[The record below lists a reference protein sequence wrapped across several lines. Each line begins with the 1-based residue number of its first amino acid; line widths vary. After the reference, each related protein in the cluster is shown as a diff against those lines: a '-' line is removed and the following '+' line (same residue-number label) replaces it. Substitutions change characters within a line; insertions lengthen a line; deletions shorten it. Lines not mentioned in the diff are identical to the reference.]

1 MWIAM
6 LNIPN
11 LECIPGKFLF
21 HNSPWHQARR
31 DSSAV
36 TRPTSGVISQ
46 AGDPSNIEEDKNE
59 IQDYVKEV
67 FFEKVVFIWNKG
79 ALQPGGVLHKD
90 YLMNCRAKI
99 AARKQADECY
109 RQ

>member
-1 MWIAM
+1 MHSRQIVVSQFTMA
-6 LNIPN
+6 P
-11 LECIPGKFLF
+11 
-21 HNSPWHQARR
+21 RR

-46 AGDPSNIEEDKNE
+46 TADPSKIEEDKNE

-67 FFEKVVFIWNKG
+67 LFEKVVFVWNKG

-90 YLMNCRAKI
+90 YLMKCRAKI
-99 AARKQADECY
+99 AVAS
-109 RQ
+109 